1 VIFPVPVIHVGP
13 VVVQLPGLIV
23 LLGFWAALWVAARGA
38 KTFGLRDDDVY
49 NPAFYAAIAGVLG
62 ARAWYVVAHWTA
74 FAGDPLGIVSL
85 NLSTL
90 DATGGLIVGVL
101 VGALYAGRKKLLTVR
116 WLDALTPGAAL
127 LLAAVSLANLFSG
140 EAYGEPSTLP
150 WAIELWDMERHPTQ
164 IYEMLAMLA
173 ILFVLLMVLRRHPK
187 PGTAMLLFLALYSGQ
202 RVFLEAFRADS
213 LLLPGGW
220 RAAQVAG
227 LLVLAVSL
235 VTLARRSAVS
245 GEIGSSQLVGE
256 TPVPASTPKQV
267 WGRTVSSDVSERDK

>member
-1 VIFPVPVIHVGP
+1 MIFPIPVIHIGP
-13 VVVQLPGLIV
+13 VAVQLPGLIV
-23 LLGFWAALWVAARGA
+23 LLGFWAALWVAAHGA
-38 KTFGLRDDDVY
+38 KPFGLRDDDVY
-49 NPAFYAAIAGVLG
+49 NPAFYAAIAGILG
-62 ARAWYVVAHWTA
+62 ARMWYVITHWTA

-90 DATGGLIVGVL
+90 DATGGLVVGVL
-101 VGALYAGRKKLLTVR
+101 VGALHAWRKKLLTVR

-150 WAIELWDMERHPTQ
+150 WSIELWDMERHPTQ

-173 ILFVLLMVLRRHPK
+173 ILFVLLTVLRRHPK

-213 LLLPGGW
+213 FLLPGGW
-220 RAAQVAG
+220 RAAQVVG
-227 LLVLAVSL
+227 LVVLGISL
-235 VTLARRSAVS
+235 VVLSRRSEKS
-245 GEIGSSQLVGE
+245 GQWIA
-256 TPVPASTPKQV
+256 ASGP
-267 WGRTVSSDVSERDK
+267 SEEKS